1 MMSQT
6 RIVTALDIGTTKIAA
21 IVAEVVDDSDTPEI
35 IGLGVVPSEGL
46 RRGVVVDL
54 EKTVRS
60 ISKAISD
67 AELMAG
73 ENVEQVIA
81 GIAGDHIR
89 SINSH
94 GVIAVSR
101 SDNEITEGDVDR
113 VIDAARAVAIPAD
126 REIIHI
132 LPQEYTIDEQTGIK
146 VPVGM
151 SGVRLEAEVHIVTAA
166 ATAVRNIYRA
176 INRCELEVEAL
187 VLESLASSYS
197 VLTEEEQELGVAL
210 IDIGGGT
217 SNVAVYADNA
227 IRHTSTVPLGGKS
240 VTNDI
245 AIGLRTPIEQAEEI
259 KIAYGAAMAAMVDAD
274 DMISVPGVG
283 GRSTRE
289 ISRSVLASIIG
300 PRMEEIFSLTHREIK
315 KANYPETLAAGV
327 VVTGGGALLPGTVE
341 LAEQIFDMPVKVGVP
356 RGYDGLAESIDTP
369 VHATGVGL
377 IHYGI
382 RHSDEVVRNSKARG
396 MLRRIEKWFNEH
408 F

>member
-1 MMSQT
+1 MSQT

-21 IVAEVVDDSDTPEI
+21 IVAEVDDDSDTPQM

-67 AELMAG
+67 AELMSG
-73 ENVEQVIA
+73 ENVEHVIA

-101 SDNEITEGDVDR
+101 NDNEITEGDVER

-217 SNVAVYADNA
+217 SNVAVYADNS

-259 KIAYGAAMAAMVDAD
+259 KITYGAAIPAMVDAD

-300 PRMEEIFSLTHREIK
+300 PRMEEILSLTQREIK
-315 KANYPETLAAGV
+315 KANYPDTLAAGIV
-327 VVTGGGALLPGTVE
+327 ITGGGSLLPGTVE
-341 LAEQIFDMPVKVGVP
+341 LAEQIFDMPVKIGVP
-356 RGYDGLAESIDTP
+356 RGYDGLSESIGIP
-369 VHATGVGL
+369 IHSTGVGL

-382 RHSDEVVRNSKARG
+382 RHSEEVARKSKTRG
-396 MLRRIEKWFNEH
+396 FLRKIEKWFNEH

>member
-1 MMSQT
+1 MPQT

-21 IVAEVVDDSDTPEI
+21 IVAEVEDDNDTPQI

-73 ENVEQVIA
+73 ENVENVIA

-101 SDNEITEGDVDR
+101 NDNEITDGDVER

-176 INRCELEVEAL
+176 INRCELEL
-187 VLESLASSYS
+187 
-197 VLTEEEQELGVAL
+197 LG
-210 IDIGGGT
+210 ID
-217 SNVAVYADNA
+217 
-227 IRHTSTVPLGGKS
+227 R
-240 VTNDI
+240 
-245 AIGLRTPIEQAEEI
+245 
-259 KIAYGAAMAAMVDAD
+259 
-274 DMISVPGVG
+274 
-283 GRSTRE
+283 GR
-289 ISRSVLASIIG
+289 
-300 PRMEEIFSLTHREIK
+300 
-315 KANYPETLAAGV
+315 AG
-327 VVTGGGALLPGTVE
+327 
-341 LAEQIFDMPVKVGVP
+341 
-356 RGYDGLAESIDTP
+356 
-369 VHATGVGL
+369 
-377 IHYGI
+377 
-382 RHSDEVVRNSKARG
+382 ARG
-396 MLRRIEKWFNEH
+396 GPNRYRRRHIQRRRIRG
-408 F
+408 